1 MTRRVDLNHLRLAGL
16 LAAVACG
23 LCGCVYLRL
32 NTLRKQLSNFDQFVT
47 VGGEPDL
54 ALTFRQ
60 PVLLSE
66 DLVFL
71 FKQPPT
77 EQRQTGQVMTC
88 LWVLEKE
95 PGPTTNDA
103 QAIRFTFTTV
113 FASNKLSQL
122 VIPREVLRVVPREA
136 AIGMF
141 KAMGHAQVH
150 TGRRSADT
158 EFAAGSAAAGQFTC
172 TTQDVT
178 RLLGVPQHTQSD
190 GPATTWH
197 YRFLLRLPAG
207 HPAPGMSVLA
217 RFTFRSGDG
226 RLTSAQ
232 VEFSGHQV
240 NVKM

>member
-1 MTRRVDLNHLRLAGL
+1 MTKREGLKHIGLAGL
-16 LAAVACG
+16 LLAVV
-23 LCGCVYLRL
+23 LSLSGCVYLRL
-32 NTLRKQLSNFDQFVT
+32 NSVRKQLENFDQFVA

-54 ALTFRQ
+54 ALTFKR
-60 PVLLSE
+60 PVLWSE

-77 EQRQTGQVMTC
+77 EQRETGSVLTC

-95 PGPTTNDA
+95 RAPAAKDA

-113 FASNKLSQL
+113 YTSNKLSQL

-136 AIGMF
+136 AVGMF
-141 KAMGHAQVH
+141 KAMGRAQVNA
-150 TGRRSADT
+150 GRRSAETKFATDGT
-158 EFAAGSAAAGQFTC
+158 EAGQFAC
-172 TTQDVT
+172 ARQDVT
-178 RLLGVPQHTQSD
+178 RLLGTPQKTESN

-197 YRFLLRLPAG
+197 YRFVLQPPPG

-217 RFTFRSGDG
+217 RFVFRNGDD
-226 RLTSAQ
+226 RLTTAQ
-232 VEFSGHQV
+232 VEFGGHQV